1 MGFNW
6 SGYQWQKDM
15 QARLNNAIGQISGKN
30 TGTAK
35 NNHNGNSKS
44 KKY

>member
-15 QARLNNAIGQISGKN
+15 QARLNNAIKTAYTGNDPGKN
-30 TGTAK
+30 S
-35 NNHNGNSKS
+35 NGSTKS